1 MTDRLLT
8 PDALRDI
15 AVKYHPDQLYA
26 LYLGADVNVNDYHTK
41 RSVDA
46 HYTDIPALLAHIRA
60 QDAANARLRDALAAL
75 VGDEGDEPWIV
86 ETLLG
91 SVECVY
97 CGADASDDPPYTHE
111 PDCPIAAARALLDGG
126 A

>member
-60 QDAANARLRDALAAL
+60 QDAALARLRDACATARRTCNVSLQEYEWCTACKWTAADN
-75 VGDEGDEPWIV
+75 GEYIH
-86 ETLLG
+86 
-91 SVECVY
+91 
-97 CGADASDDPPYTHE
+97 A
-111 PDCPIAAARALLDGG
+111 PDCPVAAALALLDGDKTDEG
-126 A
+126 G

>member
-1 MTDRLLT
+1 MTPTDDRLLT

-60 QDAANARLRDALAAL
+60 QDAALARLRADLAIIEQGCNSPWMTGAAFKDRVADL
-75 VGDEGDEPWIV
+75 FAARRRVLAGDKTDEGE
-86 ETLLG
+86 
-91 SVECVY
+91 
-97 CGADASDDPPYTHE
+97 
-111 PDCPIAAARALLDGG
+111 
-126 A
+126 

>member
-1 MTDRLLT
+1 MTPTDDRLLT

-60 QDAANARLRDALAAL
+60 QDAELARLREERAPSCQNGCLLMVKCHDVEEYYEDKSDA
-75 VGDEGDEPWIV
+75 
-86 ETLLG
+86 TN
-91 SVECVY
+91 
-97 CGADASDDPPYTHE
+97 T
-111 PDCPIAAARALLDGG
+111 
-126 A
+126 